1 MRGIAALLVYVYHL
15 SYSTHDVDTAWAYDG
30 KQGFLRLPLICFF
43 NDGHFMVAIFFVLSE
58 YALSYKPAR
67 LPFHRERH
75 AGRYGTLGKQMWAW
89 ATAFFAFANP
99 FTARDMPIDP
109 HLWTISIEYGASI
122 VLYVTQLG
130 LCRLRTRYR
139 LLSLLC
145 LVFMA
150 HQADRWPNILFF
162 GGFILA
168 ELDHR
173 RRALATPSI
182 SNSPFSS
189 SRRLDVFWFITYIL
203 IFICGL
209 YLGGQPELAVDK
221 APGWMTLHSLIPKHI
236 RAKHRY
242 WVNWAAILLIWST
255 SNSSLIQK
263 IFTNRVS
270 QYLVMARTKAQALK
284 ESSAPPWYT
293 RILVRTLEDHGSS
306 PVKIAW
312 SRTNGD
318 SSPLPPF
325 PFHVYVIRGADSLT
339 ADEVFAERLMYHLQL
354 QQLCDPCWHLEIFT
368 TIRDNVFACIDHYE
382 QEKTFRK
389 FESQAPYMP
398 DKNCFLVVDSDK
410 WEDEGL
416 LSVQYIKENA
426 HLPYNMHAERFKSW
440 DHLVTHLREEW
451 SNQGMTTIEELL
463 DGQNIARGW
472 PIDLN
477 LYPGSGPDES
487 VNGKPIAAYEPASPT
502 SHHSAHGV
510 LDFEDINVD
519 VNGVVIEQ
527 REDLEGFPYTALRS
541 DSSQAPHFVFCLF
554 VLARD
559 TSSED
564 SLKVFAR
571 LNTGLLADISW
582 ALHLYSDATMSSA
595 FSIFTQDMNSRR
607 HLDTSSYIPS
617 SYARSPLQIYQ
628 DVYMCLDASKPQPD
642 GPSFILSNPG
652 PDHASSSKRNSDP
665 DDLQHIPSNL
675 DKYAGE
681 RDGLDMFTFNPGSRE
696 LVADMLHTYYAISS
710 HTKSIAGSLPSP
722 TITPISL
729 RISVNAKY
737 SSDSAISLPIE
748 LFITSHASEPL
759 TLNVNG
765 TIFDTA
771 DWHHY
776 VRIVH
781 AGSSIELTRDLA
793 ADRPPRLWSLGRSL
807 LDHGFT
813 KRVPDTDDERPP
825 HLATLYPDVSLRL
838 PVQRPLPADIL
849 DELRPDEDQNDR
861 RLLEDHEAEGESHL
875 NPSMNSW
882 RSLYERYRGSWEV
895 GKKYTVELQHGTT
908 ISRWTWGTAN
918 NPKGP
923 YGLPALQIEVGNG
936 GNQEFMLVD

>member
-1 MRGIAALLVYVYHL
+1 
-15 SYSTHDVDTAWAYDG
+15 
-30 KQGFLRLPLICFF
+30 
-43 NDGHFMVAIFFVLSE
+43 
-58 YALSYKPAR
+58 
-67 LPFHRERH
+67 
-75 AGRYGTLGKQMWAW
+75 
-89 ATAFFAFANP
+89 
-99 FTARDMPIDP
+99 
-109 HLWTISIEYGASI
+109 
-122 VLYVTQLG
+122 
-130 LCRLRTRYR
+130 
-139 LLSLLC
+139 
-145 LVFMA
+145 
-150 HQADRWPNILFF
+150 
-162 GGFILA
+162 
-168 ELDHR
+168 
-173 RRALATPSI
+173 
-182 SNSPFSS
+182 
-189 SRRLDVFWFITYIL
+189 
-203 IFICGL
+203 
-209 YLGGQPELAVDK
+209 
-221 APGWMTLHSLIPKHI
+221 
-236 RAKHRY
+236 
-242 WVNWAAILLIWST
+242 
-255 SNSSLIQK
+255 
-263 IFTNRVS
+263 
-270 QYLVMARTKAQALK
+270 MARTKAQALK

-293 RILVRTLEDHGSS
+293 RILVHTLEDHGSS

-318 SSPLPPF
+318 SSPLPLF

-410 WEDEGL
+410 WADEGL

-426 HLPYNMHAERFKSW
+426 HLPYNMHAERFKSR

-451 SNQGMTTIEELL
+451 SDQGMTTVEELL
-463 DGQNIARGW
+463 DGQNITRGW

-487 VNGKPIAAYEPASPT
+487 VNGRTIAAYEPASPT

-607 HLDTSSYIPS
+607 HLDTSSYILS

-652 PDHASSSKRNSDP
+652 PDHASCSKRNSDP
-665 DDLQHIPSNL
+665 DDLQHIPSSL
-675 DKYAGE
+675 D
-681 RDGLDMFTFNPGSRE
+681 N
-696 LVADMLHTYYAISS
+696 S
-710 HTKSIAGSLPSP
+710 HTQSIAGSLPSP

-737 SSDSAISLPIE
+737 SSDSAIPSPIE

-771 DWHHY
+771 NWHHY
-776 VRIVH
+776 IRIVH

-793 ADRPPRLWSLGRSL
+793 ADKPPRLWSLGRSL
-807 LDHGFT
+807 LDCGFT

-825 HLATLYPDVSLRL
+825 HLATLYPGVSLRQ

-849 DELRPDEDQNDR
+849 AELRPDEDQNDR
-861 RLLEDHEAEGESHL
+861 RLLEDHEAEG
-875 NPSMNSW
+875 
-882 RSLYERYRGSWEV
+882 
-895 GKKYTVELQHGTT
+895 
-908 ISRWTWGTAN
+908 
-918 NPKGP
+918 
-923 YGLPALQIEVGNG
+923 
-936 GNQEFMLVD
+936 